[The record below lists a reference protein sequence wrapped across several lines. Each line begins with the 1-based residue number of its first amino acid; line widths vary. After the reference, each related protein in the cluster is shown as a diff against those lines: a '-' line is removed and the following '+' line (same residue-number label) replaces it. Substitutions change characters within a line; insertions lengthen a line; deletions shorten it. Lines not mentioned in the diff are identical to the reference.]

1 MAAERVHFVECLREW
16 IWVLVFGA
24 VGVDGLP
31 AGAVNLD
38 TGRAGSGQEVCGR
51 DGEREDVGGM
61 RVRDGQRLEVLLRL
75 QAKKKM
81 NESVV
86 GLYRY

>member
-1 MAAERVHFVECLREW
+1 MAAERVHFFECLREW

-38 TGRAGSGQEVCGR
+38 TGRAGSGQEV
-51 DGEREDVGGM
+51 
-61 RVRDGQRLEVLLRL
+61 
-75 QAKKKM
+75 
-81 NESVV
+81 
-86 GLYRY
+86 

>member
-24 VGVDGLP
+24 VGVDVP

-38 TGRAGSGQEVCGR
+38 TGRAGSGQEV
-51 DGEREDVGGM
+51 
-61 RVRDGQRLEVLLRL
+61 
-75 QAKKKM
+75 
-81 NESVV
+81 
-86 GLYRY
+86 